1 MGKTIQKI
9 KIAQERSTLEIDVF
23 DIISPDGQ
31 LIIDTGLNRGQI
43 EVRQSAN
50 GLQLKIG
57 GLVGRLPVT
66 PQLAL
71 DIIPKFSIANLSHLI
86 SVSDEHYNRKFNL
99 DQTYGMTLANGF
111 LPEVLLKSFAIALSN
126 SAHEGILRNYNRR
139 NIDGTLRPK
148 VDLNRTIQKFW
159 SKGLFYKTSA
169 TFFDYS
175 QANNENIVIKAAC
188 LVAMSLSVNQ
198 DFLNSERAI
207 FVTHLKRLQNIQHKD
222 WKRALDYIM
231 LGQIDVP
238 SFKKHT
244 TLSIKIACEILR
256 RSGISSNFLDRKA
269 LLPSFLINLE
279 SAFESYIRNILT
291 KSATA
296 LNIGVEVGDGNKRP
310 WIKPLLDNT
319 PGPPA
324 KPDIVIRSNNDRSI
338 YLIGDVKYKRRVSVE
353 DKYQV
358 IAHALSYGTNL
369 AVIFVPKKGSGGSTL
384 NYEGQL
390 GPEDHKIHLWV
401 FYFDLSAHLPE
412 EEQILSTNIL
422 SEDFLGLI

>member
-1 MGKTIQKI
+1 MSKTIQKI
-9 KIAQERSTLEIDVF
+9 RIAQERSTLEIDAF

-31 LIIDTGLNRGQI
+31 LKIDKGLNRGQI
-43 EVRQSAN
+43 EVRQSVN

-71 DIIPKFSIANLSHLI
+71 DIIPKFSIATLSHLI
-86 SVSDEHYNRKFNL
+86 SASDEHYSRKFVL
-99 DQTYGMTLANGF
+99 DQTYGITLANGF
-111 LPEVLLKSFAIALSN
+111 LPEVLLKSFAIALNN
-126 SAHEGILRNYNRR
+126 STHEGILRNYNRR

-188 LVAMSLSVNQ
+188 LVAMSLSINQ
-198 DFLNSERAI
+198 EFLDSERAI
-207 FVTHLKRLQNIQHKD
+207 FVTHLKRLRNLPHKD

-244 TLSIKIACEILR
+244 TLSIQIACEILR
-256 RSGISSNFLDRKA
+256 RSGVSSNFLDRKA

-279 SAFESYIRNILT
+279 SAFESYIRNTLT

-296 LNIGVEVGDGNKRP
+296 FNIGIEVGDGNRRP
-310 WIKPLLDNT
+310 WVKPLLDNT
-319 PGPPA
+319 HGSPA
-324 KPDIVIRSNNDRSI
+324 KPDIVIQSISDRRI
-338 YLIGDVKYKRRVSVE
+338 HLIGDVKYKRKVSVE

-369 AVIFVPKKGSGGSTL
+369 AVIFVPRKGAGGSIL

-390 GPEDHKIHLWV
+390 GPEDFKIHLWV
-401 FYFDLSAHLPE
+401 FYFDLSAHLPD
-412 EEQILSTNIL
+412 EEQILSSNIIN
-422 SEDFLGLI
+422 EAFLGLT